1 MILLLDRLS
10 YWTARAT
17 NWVVVAMA
25 VVMMSALIMQV
36 FSRYVLGSSLV
47 WSEELAL
54 MLFTWTTLL
63 AATSVLRDMTHVRL
77 DVLISYLPHGIKA
90 VWNRLISLVIL
101 FFCIALAASG
111 YEYTV
116 STVGQVS
123 AAMRLPIE
131 VLHLAAP
138 VCGLLGA
145 LHALARLFKPVE
157 DTSTPKEIIG

>member
-1 MILLLDRLS
+1 MIILLDRLS

-17 NWVVVAMA
+17 NWVVIAMT
-25 VVMMSALIMQV
+25 VLMMSALLLQV

-77 DVLISYLPHGIKA
+77 DVIISCMPRGFQTF
-90 VWNRLISLVIL
+90 WNRVITLVIL
-101 FFCIALAASG
+101 LFCIALATSG

-116 STVGQVS
+116 STMGQVS

-131 VLHLAAP
+131 VLHAAAP
-138 VCGLLGA
+138 VCGILGA
-145 LHALARLFKPVE
+145 LHALARFFKPVE
-157 DTSTPKEIIG
+157 DTGMPKEIIG